1 MYEMMEWVRYSSSIG
16 FSFEGRAR
24 RREYWWNFLYWE
36 LISCAIASAA
46 QALLFSLRLSG
57 ADETAAGM
65 LFSSLV
71 SFASWAAGMV
81 ISIWKV
87 LPITIRRFHDRG
99 LSGWIYLA
107 CVVGSCCCGIGSIVG
122 LVLCCL
128 DSQPGTNQYGPNPKE
143 AVINFFKL
151 A

>member
-1 MYEMMEWVRYSSSIG
+1 MNEIMEWVRYSNSIG

-24 RREYWWNFLYWE
+24 RREYWWNTLYWQ
-36 LISCAIASAA
+36 LIICAISFAV
-46 QALLFSLRLSG
+46 QALFLALRLVG
-57 ADETAAGM
+57 AEDSSVYAILYSVLSCVASIAG
-65 LFSSLV
+65 F
-71 SFASWAAGMV
+71 V
-81 ISIWKV
+81 ISIWKL
-87 LPITIRRFHDRG
+87 LPITVRRFHDRG